1 MTSSTRDRILEVAE
15 RLFAERGFDAVGIRE
30 ITALAGCN
38 VSAVNYYFGNKKGL
52 YMAVFKER
60 LGQRAFTVQ
69 ETFRR
74 EFNAS
79 QKDLKGLLRALAR
92 AYLLAPFS
100 EEERLIH
107 HKLLSREAH
116 QPTEAFHYM
125 LKEVL
130 LPFFN
135 EIKEEIKR
143 LSKGPVSEER
153 LRIYT
158 ISIFAIVMHF
168 SMART
173 MVSRVTGKRYT
184 KKFLESLTE
193 EITEFCL
200 RGLEVCSDAEDKEIG

>member
-1 MTSSTRDRILEVAE
+1 MGASTRDRILEAAE

-30 ITALAGCN
+30 ITTLADCN

-60 LGQRAFTVQ
+60 LAQRAFTVQ

-74 EFNAS
+74 EFNSS
-79 QKDLKGLLRALAR
+79 QRDLRGLLRALAR

-107 HKLLSREAH
+107 HRLLSREAH

-143 LSKGPVSEER
+143 LSRIPIPEDK
-153 LRIYT
+153 LRIFT
-158 ISIFAIVMHF
+158 ISVFAIMMHF

-173 MVSRVTGKRYT
+173 MVSRLTGKKYT
-184 KKFLESLTE
+184 KNFLEALTE
-193 EITEFCL
+193 EIAEFCL
-200 RGLEVCSDAEDKEIG
+200 NGLEGR